1 MPNCTRIEFLRI
13 KGKTQDEYIPSFDK
27 LLTLGVSIEKQVRK
41 LWYESAMIFVKL
53 TICQS
58 NPWERLQM

>member
-1 MPNCTRIEFLRI
+1 MQGFRLHDKNMPNCTRIEFLRI

-41 LWYESAMIFVKL
+41 L
-53 TICQS
+53 
-58 NPWERLQM
+58 